1 MNEFSVKVVLFTGK
15 TYSNGEHPILIRI
28 TKDRKVK
35 YIGVGYTAKLSQWNK
50 DKGFVN
56 TSIPKV
62 SKLDKDTLTPK
73 ELKSLKMLYN
83 QSEIHPQHNKIN
95 SDILNLLAKI
105 DSQIQVKKH
114 QNIALGL
121 NQLINLISEKEQ
133 VNEKSFL
140 DFAKQEIA
148 LKLKNGDIRTY
159 KRYKS
164 VIKKLTIYLNNK
176 DLTFDE
182 VNTRFLKNYESYL
195 KTSLK
200 NHTNTIYTNFKTI
213 RAILYSAIEDKLFEQ
228 KNNPFFS
235 FKLTEDKH
243 STNKER
249 LTFEE
254 VQTFNKIK
262 VEKGSSLFHAKNA
275 FLFCFYN
282 SGIRIGDL
290 LELKWSDITKEG
302 RLEYRMTKQ
311 GGEKSIKL
319 RPESLNILKYYELNK
334 KGKFIFHF
342 LNDEALKLDAKG
354 FTNSKDAKI
363 TIINKNLKVLA
374 EMAGIN
380 KKLTTHIARHSF
392 ASIALKR
399 KMPLNDI
406 KNALGHS
413 TLKQTE
419 TYLGRFD
426 EEALDKSLDKVFKGI

>member
-1 MNEFSVKVVLFTGK
+1 MNEFTRKAVLFTGK

-35 YIGVGYTAKLSQWNK
+35 YISVGNTAKSTQWNK
-50 DKGFVN
+50 DTGFVN
-56 TSIPKV
+56 TSVPNV
-62 SKLDKDTLTPK
+62 SKLDKETLNPK
-73 ELKSLKMLYN
+73 ELKSLKKLY
-83 QSEIHPQHNKIN
+83 SLIEVHPQHTKVN
-95 SDILNLLAKI
+95 SDIQNLLTKI
-105 DSQIQVKKH
+105 DNHIQVNKL
-114 QNIALGL
+114 QNIPLGL
-121 NQLINLISEKEQ
+121 NQLVKFITEKEQ
-133 VNEKSFL
+133 VNEKSFI
-140 DFAKQEIA
+140 DFAKQEIT

-164 VIKKLTIYLNNK
+164 VITKLTKYLNNK

-182 VNTRFLKNYESYL
+182 VNPRFLKNYESYL

-213 RAILYSAIEDKLFEQ
+213 RAILYSAIDEKLFEQ

-235 FKLTEDKH
+235 FKLREDKH

-254 VQTFNKIK
+254 VQTFKKIK

-290 LELKWSDITKEG
+290 LQLKWTDIKEG

-311 GGEKSIKL
+311 GVAKSIKL
-319 RPESLNILKYYELNK
+319 RPESLEILKYYELNK
-334 KGKFIFHF
+334 KGKFIFHY

-354 FTNSKDAKI
+354 FTNIKDSKI

-374 EMAGIN
+374 ELAGIE

-399 KMPLNDI
+399 KMPLHDI
-406 KNALGHS
+406 KNALGHA

-419 TYLGRFD
+419 TYLDRFD
-426 EEALDKSLDKVFKGI
+426 EASLDESLDKVFKGI